1 MTLRIPVASPE
12 LGQPEWEAL
21 REVVESGW
29 VTQGPRV
36 AAFEEAVATFCG
48 ATHAVAVSSCT
59 AALHLAL
66 KVHGIGEGDE
76 VVLPSLSF
84 IATANAVIHTG
95 ATPVFADVDKDTLNL
110 DPDDVLTRL
119 TPHTKAILLVHQL
132 GLPADLQAFTSLA
145 QDHSLELIEDAAC
158 AIGSRYRDTPV
169 GGYGNTTCF
178 SFHPRKVITTGD
190 GGMVLTESQDFAHR
204 LRLLRQHG
212 MSVPDTVRHTSP
224 RVVHETYPEVGYNY
238 RLTDVQAAMGLAQL
252 DRLPNLLSERKALA
266 ARYDALLADHPA
278 IHTPVV
284 PNDIEWN
291 VQSYSVRLDATIG
304 ARDAVMQRLLDQ
316 GIATRPGVMT
326 AHRQPAYNFLP
337 PVSLPTSEDLSD
349 TSLILPLHLKMS
361 GEDVAAVVEALVA
374 AVDEAT
380 G

>member
-36 AAFEEAVATFCG
+36 AAFEEAVAAFCG

-66 KVHGIGEGDE
+66 VGHGIGEGDE

-84 IATANAVIHTG
+84 IATANAVMHTG
-95 ATPVFADVDKDTLNL
+95 ATPVFAEVDRETLNL
-110 DPDDVLTRL
+110 DLDDVVTRL
-119 TPHTKAILLVHQL
+119 TPRTKAILLVHQL

-145 QDHSLELIEDAAC
+145 HDHGLALIEDAAC
-158 AIGSRYRDTPV
+158 AIGSRYRGTPV

-190 GGMVLTESQDFAHR
+190 GGMVLTESQDFADR

-212 MSVPDTVRHTSP
+212 MAVPDTLRHTSP
-224 RVVHETYPEVGYNY
+224 RVIRETYPEVGYNY
-238 RLTDVQAAMGLAQL
+238 RLTDVQAAMGVTQL
-252 DRLPNLLSERKALA
+252 DRLPHLLSERKVLA

-284 PNDIEWN
+284 PNDVEWN
-291 VQSYSVRLDATIG
+291 VQSYSVRLEATMG

-316 GIATRPGVMT
+316 GIATRPGIMT
-326 AHRQPAYNFLP
+326 AHREPAYDFLP
-337 PVSLPTSEDLSD
+337 PISLPASENLSD
-349 TSLILPLHLKMS
+349 TCLILPLHLKMS
-361 GEDVAAVVEALVA
+361 REDVADVVEALVA
-374 AVDEAT
+374 AVDEVT